1 MLAGPAG
8 SQLCPR
14 SRESRPASGGDAPG
28 YRSRRPAGPF
38 FCYSVKNPV
47 LLVLTDFFPAA
58 DHALAY
64 ATRLAKPLGGRL
76 VVLHV
81 RRDSVLNP
89 DALVGDDVFA
99 HLSTADT
106 GAVLRSF
113 TRGLPVPVVAELG
126 HGRLLPAI
134 AEAVERHQPLLIVL
148 GRPDHDDLPDAL
160 NDPTAL
166 EILRH
171 APYPLLVVPPTLAHP
186 VPPRRLL
193 LAADGEP
200 FALGSYAGPARHL
213 LGTLR
218 AELTVLHC
226 TPNAALATAA
236 AATALASVEQAGLAL
251 ELPPAR
257 ARQVV
262 AADPAA
268 GILAAALPADYDAVV
283 LLARRRSVLGRLFHR
298 GVTAT
303 VLRHCP
309 MPMLVLP
316 VE

>member
-1 MLAGPAG
+1 M
-8 SQLCPR
+8 
-14 SRESRPASGGDAPG
+14 RPAIVRAGRLA
-28 YRSRRPAGPF
+28 RSF
-38 FCYSVKNPV
+38 FCYPVKDPI
-47 LLVLTDFFPAA
+47 LLVLTDFFPTA

-64 ATRLAKPLGGRL
+64 ATRLAEPLGGRL
-76 VVLHV
+76 VLLHV

-89 DALVGDDVFA
+89 DALTGDDEFA

-106 GAVLRSF
+106 GVVLRSF
-113 TRGLPVPVVAELG
+113 TRDLPVPVVAEAG

-134 AEAVERHQPLLIVL
+134 AEAAERHQPLLIVL
-148 GRPDHDDLPDAL
+148 GRPNHDDLPDAL
-160 NDPTAL
+160 NDTTAL

-171 APYPLLVVPPTLAHP
+171 APYPLLVVPPTLARP
-186 VPPRRLL
+186 APPRRLL

-200 FALGSYAGPARHL
+200 FTLGSYAGPARHL
-213 LGTLR
+213 LGALQ

-226 TPNAALATAA
+226 APDAALAAA
-236 AATALASVEQAGLAL
+236 TAATALASVEQTGLTL

-268 GILAAALPADYDAVV
+268 GILAAARPADYDAVV

-298 GVTAT
+298 SVTAA

-309 MPMLVLP
+309 LPMLVLP